1 MENDIPG
8 VEHSSRGLTSREDPS
23 NTLSDTSESDSELP
37 MFANVNFLGLSPD
50 LISCEDSSETLSDA
64 SESVSVLLFVMFEI
78 VQFSDSEDPRTE
90 SFLFM
95 SDNVSVSSGS

>member
-8 VEHSSRGLTSREDPS
+8 VEHSSRGLASREDPS

-64 SESVSVLLFVMFEI
+64 SESESVLLFLMFDI
-78 VQFSDSEDPRTE
+78 VQFSDSGDPK
-90 SFLFM
+90 SFLLM

>member
-8 VEHSSRGLTSREDPS
+8 VEHSSRGLASREDPS

-64 SESVSVLLFVMFEI
+64 SESESVLLFLMFDI
-78 VQFSDSEDPRTE
+78 VQFSDSEDPK
-90 SFLFM
+90 SFLLM